1 MPYCPRCKTEQSEG
15 PFCQRC
21 GNRLQEAAPAAA
33 VDLSESRGDTG
44 VDRSVR
50 TQVVVSTAPAAGTE
64 ALLVGP
70 CPIDGRWVRRDRTFD
85 CRRCG
90 REHICLQHLDK
101 ELQVC
106 SECAAALRGTAAQ
119 EREAQL
125 APLRAEAEQ
134 ARGAAS
140 AAAAE
145 RDGLAAQWS
154 EAQAEAARW
163 QKAAGEAQAQA
174 ALLQAGLAA
183 AQEAAKAASAER
195 DGLAARWREAQAE
208 AARWQKA
215 AGEAQARMDEIAA
228 RERARGEAEKR
239 AKREPEAARGAAQEE
254 AKSEPLWKRLG
265 IEMVRI
271 PAGEFLYG
279 DNKKRLELPEYSLA
293 RTPVTNAQ
301 YKAFVEATGQRVPD
315 HWEGGKIPKGKEDH
329 PVVLVSWEDAEA
341 FCDWAGCRLPTEQ
354 EWEKGARGT
363 DGREYPWGAWE
374 LGRCNS
380 AEAGIEDTTPVG
392 RYRKGASP
400 YGLLDMAGNVWEWCA
415 DWYDAERK
423 QKVLRGGSWLNYSY
437 FVRSANRSRNN
448 PGNRNDNIG
457 FRCVS
462 SSTSSP

>member
-1 MPYCPRCKTEQSEG
+1 MPYCPLCKTEQPEG

-33 VDLSESRGDTG
+33 VDLSEARGDTG

-50 TQVVVSTAPAAGTE
+50 THVVVSTAPAAGTE

-90 REHICLQHLDK
+90 REHICLRHLDK

-145 RDGLAAQWS
+145 CDGLAAQWS
-154 EAQAEAARW
+154 EAR
-163 QKAAGEAQAQA
+163 
-174 ALLQAGLAA
+174 
-183 AQEAAKAASAER
+183 
-195 DGLAARWREAQAE
+195 AE

-215 AGEAQARMDEIAA
+215 AGEAQARLDEIAA
-228 RERARGEAEKR
+228 RARSRAEAEKR
-239 AKREPEAARGAAQEE
+239 VERALEAARGVAQEE
-254 AKSEPLWKRLG
+254 VKAEPLWKRIG

-271 PAGEFLYG
+271 PEGEFLYG
-279 DNKKRLELPEYSLA
+279 DKKKRLELPEYSLA

-329 PVVLVSWEDAEA
+329 PVVYVSWEDAEA
-341 FCDWAGCRLPTEQ
+341 FCRWAGCRLPTEQ

-374 LGRCNS
+374 AGRCNS
-380 AEAGIEDTTPVG
+380 KEAVIKDTTPVG
-392 RYRKGASP
+392 RYPKGASP
-400 YGLLDMAGNVWEWCA
+400 YGLLDMVGNVWEWCA
-415 DWYDAERK
+415 DWYDAARK
-423 QKVLRGGSWLNYSY
+423 QKVLRGGSWYSTSSS
-437 FVRSANRSRNN
+437 VRSAYRDRDLPVNPSRNV
-448 PGNRNDNIG
+448 G